1 MRSAIVVVTYNR
13 KSSLNR
19 LLGSLARAEYKGLN
33 DIPLVISVDNS
44 GSDDV
49 AEAAEAF
56 NWEHGTKK
64 VIRHEERLGLKRHI
78 IECGE
83 LSKEFGSIIMLEDDL
98 YVSPFFY
105 NYAQQALSFTH
116 DDGRIAG
123 VSLYAHRFNVFAR
136 LPFEPLNDGYSNW
149 YFQFASSWGQA
160 WTDRQWE
167 GFRAWLEEHDGEELT
182 GSPLP
187 SDIALWGES
196 SWLKYADKYL
206 ADTDKYYFY
215 PRLSYTTNF
224 ADEGEHAAG
233 SVTDL
238 QVPLAEGEENFNF
251 SDLESS
257 RAVYDAYFEY
267 RGLEHEADLYRLKSR
282 DNRIAERYIYS
293 TASLSYSIVESF
305 GLKLRPME
313 ANILHRIEGQ
323 DIFLYDTKTGGKAPR
338 LDKGKLEDYFYPGM
352 NREKMGRLIR
362 RRLSGR

>member
-1 MRSAIVVVTYNR
+1 M
-13 KSSLNR
+13 
-19 LLGSLARAEYKGLN
+19 
-33 DIPLVISVDNS
+33 
-44 GSDDV
+44 
-49 AEAAEAF
+49 
-56 NWEHGTKK
+56 
-64 VIRHEERLGLKRHI
+64 
-78 IECGE
+78 
-83 LSKEFGSIIMLEDDL
+83 
-98 YVSPFFY
+98 
-105 NYAQQALSFTH
+105 
-116 DDGRIAG
+116 
-123 VSLYAHRFNVFAR
+123 
-136 LPFEPLNDGYSNW
+136 
-149 YFQFASSWGQA
+149 
-160 WTDRQWE
+160 
-167 GFRAWLEEHDGEELT
+167 
-182 GSPLP
+182 
-187 SDIALWGES
+187 
-196 SWLKYADKYL
+196 
-206 ADTDKYYFY
+206 
-215 PRLSYTTNF
+215 
-224 ADEGEHAAG
+224 
-233 SVTDL
+233 TDL